1 MKLYLFVAALLLTL
15 PTLSFA
21 QDGESA
27 ATRSPEDMSV
37 DERMAMMKTAAKY
50 DNCIYTQA
58 ISRVGAFPDIRQ
70 AVDFAMGE
78 CLAKLTDLEKSIVAM
93 GFEADYANAFSKRV
107 RNHAARKIL
116 PELAVRKSG
125 G

>member
-1 MKLYLFVAALLLTL
+1 MKLDLFVTVLLLTL

-21 QDGESA
+21 QDEDSA
-27 ATRSPEDMSV
+27 ATRSPVDTSV

-50 DNCIYTQA
+50 DNCIYSQT

-78 CLAKLTDLEKSIVAM
+78 YLAKLTDLDKSIVAM
-93 GFEADYANAFSKRV
+93 GLEADYANAFSKQV
-107 RNHAARKIL
+107 RKHAAHKIL
-116 PELAVRKSG
+116 PELTVQKSG